1 LSVEGSK
8 VLCGDVVKLLEEIL
22 GVGDVLVLGVS
33 FFYDVS
39 VLGGHG
45 SINLNV
51 TLAEVLDADG
61 V

>member
-1 LSVEGSK
+1 
-8 VLCGDVVKLLEEIL
+8 
-22 GVGDVLVLGVS
+22 
-33 FFYDVS
+33 VS